1 MQRLLIII
9 LPVAGIL
16 YPLWSLLPRIY
27 RWQMQRR
34 VFRFYGEL
42 RLLETELS
50 RCDDPDA
57 RARLVAKIA
66 DLERRVFE
74 LRMPRSFSEMTMN
87 LRRHI
92 RTLHE
97 NARASA

>member
-1 MQRLLIII
+1 MV
-9 LPVAGIL
+9 PGGS
-16 YPLWSLLPRIY
+16 PWSLLPRIY

-42 RLLETELS
+42 RMLETELS
-50 RCDDPDA
+50 RCVDPGE
-57 RARLVAKIA
+57 RARVAGRVA

-74 LRMPRSFSEMTMN
+74 LRMPRSFSEMTLN

-97 NARASA
+97 SARASA